1 MSTYPAAADS
11 SQAHDDHGHKQSF
24 VDRWFFS
31 TNHKDIG
38 TLYLLFAFTMAIIG
52 ASFSVV
58 IRSELTVPGLQLVD
72 PEFFNQMPTMQ
83 APVMIFGAIMPAF
96 VGLGNLMIPLQNGAT
111 DLGLRPDGRR
121 VGKG

>member
-52 ASFSVV
+52 AAFSVV
-58 IRSELTVPGLQLVD
+58 IRSELTIPRSEEHTSELQSLMRISYAV
-72 PEFFNQMPTMQ
+72 FCLKKKKKKHKPT
-83 APVMIFGAIMPAF
+83 P
-96 VGLGNLMIPLQNGAT
+96 
-111 DLGLRPDGRR
+111 RYSHS
-121 VGKG
+121 

>member
-11 SQAHDDHGHKQSF
+11 SQAHDDHGHKQGF

-58 IRSELTVPGLQLVD
+58 IRRELTVPGLQLVD
-72 PEFFNQMPTMQ
+72 PESFNKMHTMH
-83 APVMIFGAIMPAF
+83 ALVMIFGAIMPAF
-96 VGLGNLMIPLQNGAT
+96 EGLGNWLIHLHA
-111 DLGLRPDGRR
+111 
-121 VGKG
+121 GKRQSLNSNH